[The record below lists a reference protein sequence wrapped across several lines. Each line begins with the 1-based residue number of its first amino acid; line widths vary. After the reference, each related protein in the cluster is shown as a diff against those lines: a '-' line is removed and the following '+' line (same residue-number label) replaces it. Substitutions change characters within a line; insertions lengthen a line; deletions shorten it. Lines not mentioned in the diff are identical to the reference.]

1 MRPLVQRFS
10 EWLATATT
18 PPDPSTVT
26 QVASTAMSWPFDFL
40 GPIVSTGIVGV
51 ILLMV
56 LFRIK
61 IMPTYVFDEAKVDWE
76 RDRERL
82 LADIDDLKASLKES
96 NLVYTREVIPTLT
109 RVLENERELV
119 EIRREQARRRRDGE

>member
-1 MRPLVQRFS
+1 MRDSVRQ
-10 EWLATATT
+10 TALEMVLGSF
-18 PPDPSTVT
+18 PDPS
-26 QVASTAMSWPFDFL
+26 QAASSANSWPFDLL

-61 IMPTYVFDEAKVDWE
+61 IMPTWVYDEAKAEW
-76 RDRERL
+76 DRERL
-82 LADIDDLKASLKES
+82 KMQGDIDDLKASLKDS
-96 NLVYTREVIPTLT
+96 NLVYTRDVIPTLT

-119 EIRREQARRRRDGE
+119 EIRREEARRRRDDD